1 MVFIMLTALSD
12 LSRLHVLCQI
22 QCIHDGKRKVRP
34 VRLCEISKEN
44 ATTRGNIKNWMLR
57 RCQKRCREKVLN
69 NILETSYGDTLNI
82 VIIRATLAFCSRLKC
97 IVAWHRLLGVKNTGV
112 TLKYA
117 AVLEHPWFCYD
128 L

>member
-1 MVFIMLTALSD
+1 M
-12 LSRLHVLCQI
+12 
-22 QCIHDGKRKVRP
+22 P
-34 VRLCEISKEN
+34 
-44 ATTRGNIKNWMLR
+44 
-57 RCQKRCREKVLN
+57 EKVLN

-82 VIIRATLAFCSRLKC
+82 VLIRAILAFYSRLNKC

-117 AVLEHPWFCYD
+117 AVLEHPWFCFD